1 VTLLKANASHAGTP
15 INGYYIT
22 SDVARNGALGK
33 GKNDMI
39 ALVVRFLLLLGGAIA
54 GWFFEKDQPNFSVI
68 QMAIAVLL
76 LVFFVFVIGFWPR
89 KWRRRFSPHKTK
101 ME

>member
-1 VTLLKANASHAGTP
+1 MVG
-15 INGYYIT
+15 
-22 SDVARNGALGK
+22 
-33 GKNDMI
+33 
-39 ALVVRFLLLLGGAIA
+39 LVVRFLLVVGGVIA

-89 KWRRRFSPHKTK
+89 KWFHRGSAHKAKT
-101 ME
+101 E

>member
-1 VTLLKANASHAGTP
+1 MPVNRGAG
-15 INGYYIT
+15 
-22 SDVARNGALGK
+22 
-33 GKNDMI
+33 MI
-39 ALVVRFLLLLGGAIA
+39 ALVVRLLLIVGGAIA

-89 KWRRRFSPHKTK
+89 NWFQPHSTHKAKTK
-101 ME
+101 

>member
-1 VTLLKANASHAGTP
+1 
-15 INGYYIT
+15 
-22 SDVARNGALGK
+22 
-33 GKNDMI
+33 MI
-39 ALVVRFLLLLGGAIA
+39 ALVVRLLLLAGGAIA
-54 GWFFEKDQPNFSVI
+54 GWFFAKDQPNFSVI

-89 KWRRRFSPHKTK
+89 RWRHPFSAHKAK